1 MKNEGQLT
9 LELNVRTAEQ
19 QKHIDDYLTAREN
32 DLKYQVDIIKKN
44 YQTLSLAGFD
54 QTEDLKYETEIL
66 SVTREI
72 NIGTYN
78 HRDEVEITFDV
89 VKGGVVILRDDIDTK
104 DGEPKIVK
112 KDTWFTLSS
121 DGKIECSGL
130 VGSYRSVKFETLV
143 RKLKDHNE
151 NIKAQLENL
160 TKQLSNTQKAIN
172 ELNDEFPQAISIDEK
187 QEWISSGPRYGGY
200 TKELIEVRFED
211 GSHVTFEVLSSGE
224 KRIFKVYDIEEEA
237 LTKQDKLNRLTQRI
251 KI

>member
-1 MKNEGQLT
+1 MTNEGQLT

-19 QKHIDDYLTAREN
+19 QKQIDSYLVAREN
-32 DLKYQVDIIKKN
+32 DVKSSVDILKKN
-44 YQTLSLAGFD
+44 YRTLVDAGFYS
-54 QTEDLKYETEIL
+54 EDIDFKFDI
-66 SVTREI
+66 VPITREI
-72 NIGTYN
+72 NVGTYN
-78 HRDEVEITFDV
+78 HQEEVELTFDV
-89 VKGGVVILRDDIDTK
+89 VQGGAKLLRDDIDTK

-121 DGKIECSGL
+121 DGKMECSSL
-130 VGSYRSVKFETLV
+130 VGSYRSVKPETLV
-143 RKLKDHNE
+143 RKLKEHNE
-151 NIKAQLENL
+151 NVKAQLENL

-211 GSHVTFEVLSSGE
+211 GSYVTFEVLFSGE

-237 LTKQDKLNRLTQRI
+237 LTKQDKLNRLINRI
-251 KI
+251 KK

>member
-1 MKNEGQLT
+1 MTNEGQLK

-19 QKHIDDYLTAREN
+19 QKQIDDYLTAREN
-32 DLKYQVDIIKKN
+32 DLKCQVDIIKKN

-54 QTEDLKYETEIL
+54 QTEDLKYETEIV

-78 HRDEVEITFDV
+78 HRDEVELTFDV
-89 VKGGVVILRDDIDTK
+89 VRGGVQILRDYIDTK

-130 VGSYRSVKFETLV
+130 VGSYRSVKLETLV

-151 NIKAQLENL
+151 NIKDELENL
-160 TKQLSNTQKAIN
+160 TKQLSNAQKAIN

-187 QEWISSGPRYGGY
+187 QEWISTGNYRNSYS
-200 TKELIEVRFED
+200 KEVIQVMFEN
-211 GSHVTFEVLSSGE
+211 GSHIMYEVLYSGE
-224 KRIFKVYDIEEEA
+224 KRIFKVYDIEEAKMTNEQ
-237 LTKQDKLNRLTQRI
+237 KVERLVKRVG
-251 KI
+251 

>member
-1 MKNEGQLT
+1 MN
-9 LELNVRTAEQ
+9 N
-19 QKHIDDYLTAREN
+19 I
-32 DLKYQVDIIKKN
+32 
-44 YQTLSLAGFD
+44 SL
-54 QTEDLKYETEIL
+54 
-66 SVTREI
+66 
-72 NIGTYN
+72 
-78 HRDEVEITFDV
+78 
-89 VKGGVVILRDDIDTK
+89 
-104 DGEPKIVK
+104 EPKIVK

-121 DGKIECSGL
+121 DSKMECSSL
-130 VGSYRSVKFETLV
+130 VGSYRSVKPETLV
-143 RKLKDHNE
+143 RKLKEHNE

-211 GSHVTFEVLSSGE
+211 GSYVTFEVLFSGE

-251 KI
+251 KK

>member
-19 QKHIDDYLTAREN
+19 QKYIDDYLTAREN
-32 DLKYQVDIIKKN
+32 DLKCQIDIIKKN

-54 QTEDLKYETEIL
+54 QTEDLKYEIEIV

-78 HRDEVEITFDV
+78 HREEVELRFDV
-89 VKGGVVILRDDIDTK
+89 VKGGVEILLDDIYTK

-112 KDTWFTLSS
+112 RSTWFTLSS
-121 DGKIECSGL
+121 DGKIECSSL
-130 VGSYRSVKFETLV
+130 VGSYRSVKLETLV

-172 ELNDEFPQAISIDEK
+172 ELNDEFHQAD
-187 QEWISSGPRYGGY
+187 
-200 TKELIEVRFED
+200 D
-211 GSHVTFEVLSSGE
+211 
-224 KRIFKVYDIEEEA
+224 A
-237 LTKQDKLNRLTQRI
+237 
-251 KI
+251 